1 MASFVL
7 GTVTSKLPE
16 LVEKYEPKL
25 EQGLRSALK
34 NLKQHPPHDTAFLS
48 NWNKLNTAVQQELG
62 GPPGATAPVLAPVP
76 GPAVGVGRRG
86 KRTRRTRRHRK

>member
-1 MASFVL
+1 MSFII

-62 GPPGATAPVLAPVP
+62 GPPGATAPSLAPVQS
-76 GPAVGVGRRG
+76 AARR
-86 KRTRRTRRHRK
+86 KRTRTRRHRK